1 MANNINQPAALEALL
16 KEKLSVLG
24 DILEMTRQE
33 LLLVDLD
40 KLTPLLEQKD
50 ELLAKISGLDE
61 QISATGQNQG
71 ETWEDM
77 PQHQEMA
84 SLIQSILENEAVLE
98 ERMQAEFAQ
107 LRGELREFNQETRLK
122 KYLEDHK
129 PRKSRVDLK
138 R

>member
-1 MANNINQPAALEALL
+1 LANNINQPAALEALL

-107 LRGELREFNQETRLK
+107 LRSELREFNQETRLK